1 MEVLRMDGS
10 LGGNV
15 SLEAWWMV
23 SSGDGKKI
31 LASKRSTL
39 TEAVGGQDY
48 RSLVGAQSR
57 ALGTLSR
64 EIAEAVKTLSK
75 EK

>member
-1 MEVLRMDGS
+1 
-10 LGGNV
+10 
-15 SLEAWWMV
+15 MV
-23 SSGDGKKI
+23 SGGDGKKI

-48 RSLVGAQSR
+48 KSLVSAESR

-64 EIAEAVKTLSK
+64 EIAETIRTLAK
-75 EK
+75 

>member
-1 MEVLRMDGS
+1 MELLRLDGS

-15 SLEAWWMV
+15 SLDAWWIV
-23 SSGDGKKI
+23 FSGDGKKI

-39 TEAVGGQDY
+39 TEAVGGKDY
-48 RSLVGAQSR
+48 KSLVGAQSR

-64 EIAEAVKTLSK
+64 QIAEAIRTLQK
-75 EK
+75 AN